1 MRLKFR
7 IYSKRR
13 IVYVDKNIKKNMFV
27 VKGKKKIEKRN
38 LDKINF
44 EVKNFQ

>member
-27 VKGKKKIEKRN
+27 VKGKKIEKIN

>member
-27 VKGKKKIEKRN
+27 VKGKKNEKIN

>member
-27 VKGKKKIEKRN
+27 VKGKKIEKKN